1 MNSLYAKLFVL
12 NLSTIFL
19 KTFSFSFILQPMSH
33 LLGLIQE
40 KESFWWWRDRCF
52 RIANKQ
58 LQLKKEVHAT
68 CLTSNIPDVSIA
80 WHIIK
85 LVLSDLPL
93 IH

>member
-40 KESFWWWRDRCF
+40 KESFWWWRERCF
-52 RIANKQ
+52 PIANKQ

-68 CLTSNIPDVSIA
+68 CLTSNLPDVSIA
-80 WHIIK
+80 RHMIN